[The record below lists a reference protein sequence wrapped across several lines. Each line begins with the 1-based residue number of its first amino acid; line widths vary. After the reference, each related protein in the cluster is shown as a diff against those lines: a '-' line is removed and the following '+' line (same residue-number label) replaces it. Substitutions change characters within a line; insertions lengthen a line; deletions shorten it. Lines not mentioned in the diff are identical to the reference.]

1 MSWRTICH
9 KMALSQE
16 GRSHRESRGLCGVP
30 RWNKGLQAFLA
41 AAVWIG
47 TAEAGFAVESLH
59 SILQPP
65 VPAEAS
71 AEATA
76 APAESAATS
85 AANYG
90 DASVA
95 QAETETS
102 CPVCQKPKKPGEK
115 PDRKT
120 CCHGCEVNW
129 SKQPASISPMPK
141 LGFAAT
147 PPAGAGY
154 YTLKNELHG
163 KCDEK
168 RPPNGY
174 APFGFQPYSSFDA
187 DFRYVEKIDVCKR
200 DIVESLKRVQ
210 LNDCLLFSTGG
221 QVWTRYMQEHNSRL
235 TELDNSYLLARTR
248 VWGDLM
254 VGDVARVFG
263 EYLWA
268 DSFAEELAPLPI
280 DVNRGDILNLFVD
293 VNLFEYEEHPVFVR
307 IGRQELLFGSQ
318 RLVSTLDW
326 ANTRRTFDGVRVF
339 RRGESWDFDAF
350 FAQVVPPNPTE
361 LDRSDENQ
369 DFTGTWLT
377 YRPEKGHFVDFY
389 FLNLDNRN
397 TVTQQNIQR
406 APTQVSSFGTRYTG
420 DRNGW
425 LWDYE
430 LVLQTGEQ
438 GAADLFAGAATVG
451 GGRHWKDA
459 CWSPTFWMYYDFA
472 SGDADPTGGDSSTFN
487 QLYPFGHYY
496 LGWIDQVGR
505 QNIHDVS
512 FQYTAYPAHWMTCV
526 CQYHQF
532 WLNQSRDAL
541 YNAAGV
547 ATRRDPTG
555 AAGHNVGSEID
566 LLVNVHLAKYSD
578 LLFGYSHLFGGS
590 FLERTASANQAA
602 DSGLFYAMFQQKW

>member
-1 MSWRTICH
+1 
-9 KMALSQE
+9 
-16 GRSHRESRGLCGVP
+16 
-30 RWNKGLQAFLA
+30 
-41 AAVWIG
+41 
-47 TAEAGFAVESLH
+47 
-59 SILQPP
+59 
-65 VPAEAS
+65 
-71 AEATA
+71 
-76 APAESAATS
+76 
-85 AANYG
+85 
-90 DASVA
+90 
-95 QAETETS
+95 
-102 CPVCQKPKKPGEK
+102 
-115 PDRKT
+115 
-120 CCHGCEVNW
+120 
-129 SKQPASISPMPK
+129 MPK

-339 RRGESWDFDAF
+339 GAVSRGILMRSSLN
-350 FAQVVPPNPTE
+350 VVPPNPTE
-361 LDRSDENQ
+361 LDRSDEIR
-369 DFTGTWLT
+369 TS
-377 YRPEKGHFVDFY
+377 
-389 FLNLDNRN
+389 
-397 TVTQQNIQR
+397 R
-406 APTQVSSFGTRYTG
+406 APGSLT
-420 DRNGW
+420 
-425 LWDYE
+425 
-430 LVLQTGEQ
+430 VLK
-438 GAADLFAGAATVG
+438 
-451 GGRHWKDA
+451 KD
-459 CWSPTFWMYYDFA
+459 TL
-472 SGDADPTGGDSSTFN
+472 ST
-487 QLYPFGHYY
+487 
-496 LGWIDQVGR
+496 
-505 QNIHDVS
+505 S
-512 FQYTAYPAHWMTCV
+512 T
-526 CQYHQF
+526 
-532 WLNQSRDAL
+532 S
-541 YNAAGV
+541 
-547 ATRRDPTG
+547 
-555 AAGHNVGSEID
+555 
-566 LLVNVHLAKYSD
+566 
-578 LLFGYSHLFGGS
+578 
-590 FLERTASANQAA
+590 
-602 DSGLFYAMFQQKW
+602 